1 MPGKSHHFSRTCSC
15 VFSPIKVTKRLQ
27 CTMYSGLGRRSM
39 LLLPSSQGP
48 SVYLSSF
55 SHRLPFTLSPLQC
68 SRGAGRPQGL
78 ERRGST
84 RRGPWQAARALA
96 LSCRHSAFQ
105 HGLKCSSCADR
116 TQRRPESLPAGGSCQ
131 PVAVPPHPGPIRCW
145 NNNLNA
151 LSSGSCHAIYVL
163 L

>member
-27 CTMYSGLGRRSM
+27 CTVVSAGA
-39 LLLPSSQGP
+39 PC
-48 SVYLSSF
+48 SF
-55 SHRLPFTLSPLQC
+55 CRAAGALHFIFPHFHTVCLSPCPHSSAREALGDH
-68 SRGAGRPQGL
+68 REL
-78 ERRGST
+78 ERRGSA

-105 HGLKCSSCADR
+105 HGLKCSSCAGR

-151 LSSGSCHAIYVL
+151 LSSGLCHAIYVL